1 MSKDKEARWTIVKD
15 GRAVISFTSMLAVEI
30 SSDSTLP
37 EEPIEKGSFA
47 TYNRTL
53 YSDRLKV
60 RLGIEGDEAE
70 LQRAQDVLKELKTGA
85 DVFSLATPDYEHQ
98 NLTLE
103 GYDYTRDT
111 TAAGGLLV
119 VDLRLKEIR
128 EVETATT
135 VVAVAVGSDGTQAA
149 NAAPGESKAAAKPL
163 TEKNCKNAS
172 NVSKQQTGKTQTAE
186 PSAKQKES
194 IAYKMFGGGE

>member
-1 MSKDKEARWTIVKD
+1 MADKKETRWAIIKD
-15 GRAVISFTSMLAVEI
+15 GRAVIAFTSMLAVEI

-53 YSDRLKV
+53 YSDRLQVK
-60 RLGIEGDEAE
+60 LGIEGDEAE
-70 LQRAQDVLKELKTGA
+70 LQRAQDVLKELKSGT
-85 DVFSLATPDYEHQ
+85 DVFSLATPDYEHK

-128 EVETATT
+128 EVETTTT
-135 VVAVAVGSDGTQAA
+135 VVAVAVGSGGTQAA
-149 NAAPGESKAAAKPL
+149 QTAPGESKTAAKPL
-163 TEKNCKNAS
+163 SANNCKNAS

-194 IAYKMFGGGE
+194 IAYKMFGGGA

>member
-1 MSKDKEARWTIVKD
+1 MSDNKETRWAIIKD
-15 GRAVISFTSMLAVEI
+15 GRAVIAFTSMLAVEI
-30 SSDSTLP
+30 TSDSTLP

-53 YSDRLKV
+53 YSDRLTVK
-60 RLGIEGDEAE
+60 LGIEGDEAE
-70 LQRAQDVLKELKTGA
+70 LQRAQDVLKELKSGT
-85 DVFSLATPDYEHQ
+85 DVFSLATPDYEHK
-98 NLTLE
+98 NMTLE

-128 EVETATT
+128 EVETTTT
-135 VVAVAVGSDGTQAA
+135 VVAVAASDSAKSG
-149 NAAPGESKAAAKPL
+149 GAAKKPL
-163 TEKNCKNAS
+163 SAKNCKNPS
-172 NVSKQQTGKTQTAE
+172 NVSKAQTGKTQTAE

-194 IAYKMFGGGE
+194 IAFKMFGGGGGSGV